1 MLRILV
7 YIMVTCCLF
16 VTGTV
21 MLYSH
26 NFSANQRAEMSNQ
39 VGLLHEQTLQ
49 RLKQTF
55 SQIDSMARNVG
66 NDSILQRLAE
76 GSVVRDSAEERA
88 LKEYADL
95 LIKQQTSQLPYITD
109 MCITLSDNR
118 FILCTNSDA
127 ASPML
132 DIQKLPL
139 QKQDRMIVKRDPEE
153 ETANSSQ
160 VIFMAPL
167 VDRKSNVIKGS
178 IQMMVALDV
187 AMKDIY
193 GKWPLLR
200 NELMDSDGTVMYS
213 RIAPSQGADG
223 KEPEWKAADPAQVQW
238 KDDSIWSQ
246 LKVDL
251 PGTVWVSRIEVRQS
265 VDRAQ
270 GQAVRQTLFFVVLL
284 LVVVAVLSAYL
295 FRYYFARPMQQ
306 LRALMNRAELG
317 DFKAYWVRKS
327 SREWSEL
334 GESYNQMLNRLEELI
349 KQVKREESLKKEA
362 EMEALQYQLNPH
374 FLYNTLNTIKW
385 VAKMHR
391 TPQIAEVVTSLVRL
405 LQASLGKKGDFITIR
420 EEIGLIRDYMEI
432 QSFRYGELVRLEC
445 EVDPLANNCLVP
457 RMILQPLIEN
467 AIIHGIEPGK
477 QEGLI
482 MIRIWLDVPRD
493 ILYCQV
499 EDNGVGMANGS
510 LDGDPSAS
518 TMRERMSGIGLRHI
532 REKIKLYYG
541 EGYSM
546 HINSKP
552 RQGTTIRLTM
562 PVHQSEVG

>member
-16 VTGTV
+16 VAGTV
-21 MLYSH
+21 MLYSYY
-26 NFSANQRAEMSNQ
+26 FSTNQRTEMSSQ
-39 VGLLHEQTLQ
+39 VSLLHEQTLQ

-55 SQIDSMARNVG
+55 NQIDGMARNVG
-66 NDSILQRLAE
+66 NDNVLQRMTE
-76 GSVVRDSAEERA
+76 GAIARDSVEERA
-88 LKEYADL
+88 LREYADQV
-95 LIKQQTSQLPYITD
+95 IKQQTSQLPYITD
-109 MCITLSDNR
+109 MCLTLNDNR

-132 DIQKLPL
+132 ESQRLPL
-139 QKQDRMIVKRDPEE
+139 QKQDRMIVKRDMEE
-153 ETANSSQ
+153 DSASSSQ

-167 VDRKSNVIKGS
+167 VDRKSNVVKGS
-178 IQMMVALDV
+178 IQMMVAMD
-187 AMKDIY
+187 AIMKDVY

-200 NELMDSDGTVMYS
+200 NELMDSEGTVIYGRKAS
-213 RIAPSQGADG
+213 SQKGDV
-223 KEPEWKAADPAQVQW
+223 KEPEWKTAEASQLLW

-246 LKVDL
+246 LKVEL
-251 PGTVWVSRIEVRQS
+251 PGTVWISRIEAQQS
-265 VDRAQ
+265 VNKAQ
-270 GQAVRQTLFFVVLL
+270 GLAVRQTLLFVVLML
-284 LVVVAVLSAYL
+284 LIAAVLSAFL
-295 FRYYFARPMQQ
+295 FRYYFTRPMQQ
-306 LRALMNRAELG
+306 LRALMKRAELG
-317 DFKAYWVRKS
+317 DFKAYWVRRS

-420 EEIGLIRDYMEI
+420 EEVGLIHDYMEI
-432 QSFRYGELVRLEC
+432 QSFRYGEQVRLQC
-445 EVDPLANNCLVP
+445 EVDPMANNCLVP

-482 MIRIWLDVPRD
+482 RIRIWLDVPRD

-499 EDNGVGMANGS
+499 EDDGVGMDPRS
-510 LDGDPSAS
+510 QDGDSS
-518 TMRERMSGIGLRHI
+518 TTAMRERMSGIGLRHI

-541 EGYSM
+541 DGYSM

-552 RQGTTIRLTM
+552 KQGTTIRLTM